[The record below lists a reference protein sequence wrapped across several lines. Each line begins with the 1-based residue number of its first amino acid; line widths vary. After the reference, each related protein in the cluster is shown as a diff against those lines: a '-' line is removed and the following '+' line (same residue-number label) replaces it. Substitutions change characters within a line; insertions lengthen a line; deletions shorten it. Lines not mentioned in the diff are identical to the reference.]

1 MVITPVTTRILCAAL
16 LSLAATPLLADCRIT
31 VNFAFGSAV
40 VPSQYYPDLDKVG
53 AALRSGNVQIIGHT
67 DLVGSPSANLALS
80 QRRANAVR
88 DRLIAAGVPASRIV
102 MVQGDGE
109 ANPVVATTA
118 ANAQNRRAEVFI
130 DDCDG
135 SVYGAPAVGGL
146 STEAGVAALIGAGVL
161 GLIASGG
168 SSSSTTGSR

>member
-1 MVITPVTTRILCAAL
+1 MAYSSLATRVLCAAI
-16 LSLAATPLLADCRIT
+16 LSAVASPLLADCRII
-31 VNFAFGSAV
+31 VHFAFGSAV

-53 AALRSGNVQIIGHT
+53 TALRSGNVQIIGHT

-80 QRRANAVR
+80 QRRAIAVR
-88 DRLIAAGVPASRIV
+88 DRLIAAGVSASRIV

-109 ANPVVATTA
+109 ASPVVATTS

-168 SSSSTTGSR
+168 GSSSATGTR